1 MAETRAAEAK
11 PVRACMI
18 SNMCVIEASGGGGGA
33 AGGGVQAVTCVHLV
47 TCVARSSAHTH
58 ACPMDVSHFQPR
70 KKTL

>member
-47 TCVARSSAHTH
+47 TCVAPSAHTH